1 MVGMCP
7 TPKRNEP
14 VQRRNPNT
22 GAVLGALLF
31 LTAAVGAQQ
40 LPAEPEAGTSPMRTA
55 VLVELDGAIGPA
67 TREFFVDALERAA
80 ANRAEVLILQLD
92 TPGGLSDSTRDMVR
106 AILGSELPVVTW
118 VAPPGARAASAGTFI
133 LYASHVAAM
142 APGTHLG
149 AATPVPIGGAAPARA
164 GKRDGDEGAGGS
176 ASDRKA
182 LNDSIAYIRSL
193 AELRGRDAEFAE
205 AAVAQAASI
214 TAGEALDRGVV
225 ELVAGDIGELL
236 RVLDGREI
244 ALPAGARRLATANA
258 TIERVEMTWRN
269 SLLAVLT
276 HPLVA
281 YGLLIIGIYGL
292 MFEGYNPGAIVPG
305 VVGGIC
311 LLLGLYALQV
321 LSVNFAGLALLVL
334 GIAMMV
340 GEFFVPSFGA
350 LGLGGLVAF
359 VIGSIVLMDTGE
371 PGAQVSRG
379 LVGGIATVAGAAIL
393 GTAWLAVRQRR
404 RPVTTGVEQL
414 VGSLAVALEDF
425 TGPGRV
431 RVFGEIW
438 NAVSAEPV
446 VRGQRVRVE
455 RVEGLT
461 LHVGST
467 AIRE

>member
-1 MVGMCP
+1 M
-7 TPKRNEP
+7 
-14 VQRRNPNT
+14 
-22 GAVLGALLF
+22 LL
-31 LTAAVGAQQ
+31 LLAGAVGAQQ
-40 LPAEPEAGTSPMRTA
+40 SPAEPDAGTSPMRTA
-55 VLVELDGAIGPA
+55 FLVELNDAIGPA

-80 ANRAEVLILQLD
+80 ESRAELLILKLD
-92 TPGGLSDSTRDMVR
+92 TPGGLSDSTRDMVS
-106 AILGSELPVVTW
+106 AILASPVPVVTW

-149 AATPVPIGGAAPARA
+149 AATPVPLGGSPRDAGEKGADDGKAA
-164 GKRDGDEGAGGS
+164 GS
-176 ASDRKA
+176 ASDLKA

-193 AELRGRDAEFAE
+193 AELRDRDAEFAE
-205 AAVAQAASI
+205 AAVASAASI
-214 TAGEALDRGVV
+214 TAREALERGVV
-225 ELVAGDIGELL
+225 ELVTGDLEELL
-236 RVLDGREI
+236 RNLDGREV
-244 ALPAGARRLATANA
+244 ALPGGPRRLATADA
-258 TIERVEMTWRN
+258 TVERVEMTWRN

-340 GEFFVPSFGA
+340 AEFFVPSFGA

-371 PGAQVSRG
+371 PGAQVSLG
-379 LVGGIATVAGAAIL
+379 LVAGIATVAGAAIL
-393 GTAWLAVRQRR
+393 GTAWLAVKQRR

-414 VGSLAVALEDF
+414 VGSTAEALEDF
-425 TGPGRV
+425 SGSGRV
-431 RVFGEIW
+431 RVLGETW
-438 NAVSAEPV
+438 NAVSAGPV

-467 AIRE
+467 ANRE